1 MNSGSI
7 GKGVHLMLP
16 DTKGDGSMLRI
27 LIDVNNKIQKALQ
40 AILIVI
46 ASVLLA
52 VNIAQIIGR
61 NVFFYS
67 LPWSEQLSTA
77 LFIWSIFLG
86 IHLVVQ
92 EDGELKIE
100 VLHFKSLKK
109 QLLLEAIQDA
119 FSLVMI
125 VIFLISS
132 ILFLQNSIQF
142 PQKVSSL
149 PIDMS
154 VIYSVMPVSFF
165 LLTLQK
171 FANLLE
177 RLEKWRTFEKSDN
190 QEVRK

>member
-1 MNSGSI
+1 
-7 GKGVHLMLP
+7 MLP